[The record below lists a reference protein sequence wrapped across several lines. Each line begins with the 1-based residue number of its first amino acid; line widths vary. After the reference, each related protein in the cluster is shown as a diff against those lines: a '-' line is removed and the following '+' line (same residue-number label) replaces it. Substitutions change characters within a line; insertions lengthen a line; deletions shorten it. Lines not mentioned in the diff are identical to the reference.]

1 MLKFIRT
8 IDYLSETIGKTFGW
22 VVLVLMAGTC
32 YEVFCRYVLDDPTDW
47 AFDMSYMFYGAMFLM
62 GGAYTLAKG
71 GHVRGD
77 FMYRKWQPR
86 TQAKVD
92 FVLYIL
98 FFFPGKLKIAI
109 LSRNKSLYSTNR
121 LYNAGTKRGHHIEI
135 IDYLRCYINI
145 GENQTAI
152 YYNSNKLGNYDS
164 VLPRIGASQTS
175 YGTAIVRQFEMTGN
189 FVVNK
194 SDAIIASRDKL
205 RSLQILTQH
214 GIDMPI
220 TGYASHTIDIQ
231 DVIEKVGK
239 TPLIM
244 KLLQGTQGNGMVLA
258 ETMKAAESVMS
269 AFKQV
274 DADILVQ
281 EFIKESSGI
290 DIRAIVVGNKVVAA
304 MQRVAPEGEFRSN
317 VHRGAAT
324 KHIDLTSEEKEIAIK
339 STKVLGLNVAGVDL
353 MRSKRGPLVLEV
365 NSSPGLQGIELLTGA
380 DVAGEIISYIESIFN
395 NT

>member
-1 MLKFIRT
+1 M
-8 IDYLSETIGKTFGW
+8 
-22 VVLVLMAGTC
+22 
-32 YEVFCRYVLDDPTDW
+32 
-47 AFDMSYMFYGAMFLM
+47 
-62 GGAYTLAKG
+62 
-71 GHVRGD
+71 H
-77 FMYRKWQPR
+77 
-86 TQAKVD
+86 
-92 FVLYIL
+92 
-98 FFFPGKLKIAI
+98 IAI
-109 LSRNKSLYSTNR
+109 LSRNKNLYSTNR
-121 LYNAGTKRGHHIEI
+121 LFNAGTKRGHRIDV

-152 YYNSNKLGNYDS
+152 YYNGQKLGRYDA

-175 YGTAIVRQFEMTGN
+175 YGTAIVRQFEMIGD
-189 FVVNK
+189 FVINK
-194 SDAIIASRDKL
+194 SDAIKSSRDKL
-205 RSLQILTQH
+205 RSLQVLAKH

-220 TGYASHTIDIQ
+220 TGYASHTMDIH

-258 ETMKAAESVMS
+258 ETMKAAESVMN

-274 DADILVQ
+274 DADILIQ
-281 EFIKESSGI
+281 EFIKESSGV
-290 DIRAIVVGNKVVAA
+290 DIRAIVVGKKVVAA

-324 KHIDLTSEEKEIAIK
+324 KHINLTTEEEEIAIK
-339 STKVLGLNVAGVDL
+339 STKVLGLSVAGVDL

-380 DVAGEIISYIESIFN
+380 DVAGEIISFIESSLK
-395 NT
+395 

>member
-1 MLKFIRT
+1 M
-8 IDYLSETIGKTFGW
+8 
-22 VVLVLMAGTC
+22 
-32 YEVFCRYVLDDPTDW
+32 
-47 AFDMSYMFYGAMFLM
+47 
-62 GGAYTLAKG
+62 
-71 GHVRGD
+71 H
-77 FMYRKWQPR
+77 
-86 TQAKVD
+86 
-92 FVLYIL
+92 
-98 FFFPGKLKIAI
+98 IAI
-109 LSRNKSLYSTNR
+109 LSRNKNLYSTNR
-121 LYNAGTKRGHHIEI
+121 LFNAGTKRGHRIDV

-152 YYNSNKLGNYDS
+152 YYNGKKLGRYNA

-175 YGTAIVRQFEMTGN
+175 YGTAIVRQFEMIGD
-189 FVVNK
+189 FVINK
-194 SDAIIASRDKL
+194 SDAIKSSRDKL
-205 RSLQILTQH
+205 RSLQVLAKH

-220 TGYASHTIDIQ
+220 TGYASHTMDIH

-258 ETMKAAESVMS
+258 ETMKAAESVMN

-274 DADILVQ
+274 DADILIQ
-281 EFIKESSGI
+281 EFIKESSGV
-290 DIRAIVVGNKVVAA
+290 DIRAIVVGKKVVAA

-324 KHIDLTSEEKEIAIK
+324 KHINLTPEEEEIAIK
-339 STKVLGLNVAGVDL
+339 STKVLGLSVAGVDL

-380 DVAGEIISYIESIFN
+380 DVAGEIISFIEGSLK
-395 NT
+395 

>member
-1 MLKFIRT
+1 MN
-8 IDYLSETIGKTFGW
+8 
-22 VVLVLMAGTC
+22 
-32 YEVFCRYVLDDPTDW
+32 
-47 AFDMSYMFYGAMFLM
+47 
-62 GGAYTLAKG
+62 
-71 GHVRGD
+71 
-77 FMYRKWQPR
+77 
-86 TQAKVD
+86 
-92 FVLYIL
+92 
-98 FFFPGKLKIAI
+98 IAI
-109 LSRNKSLYSTNR
+109 LSRNKNLYSTNR
-121 LYNAGTKRGHHIEI
+121 LFNAGTKRGHRIDV

-152 YYNSNKLGNYDS
+152 YYNGQKLGRYDA

-175 YGTAIVRQFEMTGN
+175 YGTAIVRQFEMIGD
-189 FVVNK
+189 FVINK
-194 SDAIIASRDKL
+194 SDAIKSSRDKL
-205 RSLQILTQH
+205 RSLQVLAKH

-220 TGYASHTIDIQ
+220 TGYASHTMDIH

-258 ETMKAAESVMS
+258 ETMKAAESVMN

-274 DADILVQ
+274 DADILIQ
-281 EFIKESSGI
+281 EFIKESSGV
-290 DIRAIVVGNKVVAA
+290 DIRAIVVGKKVVAA

-324 KHIDLTSEEKEIAIK
+324 KHINLTPEEEEIAIK
-339 STKVLGLNVAGVDL
+339 STKILGLSVAGVDL

-380 DVAGEIISYIESIFN
+380 DVAGEIISFIESSLK
-395 NT
+395 

>member
-1 MLKFIRT
+1 MN
-8 IDYLSETIGKTFGW
+8 
-22 VVLVLMAGTC
+22 
-32 YEVFCRYVLDDPTDW
+32 
-47 AFDMSYMFYGAMFLM
+47 
-62 GGAYTLAKG
+62 
-71 GHVRGD
+71 
-77 FMYRKWQPR
+77 
-86 TQAKVD
+86 
-92 FVLYIL
+92 
-98 FFFPGKLKIAI
+98 IAI
-109 LSRNKSLYSTNR
+109 LSRNKNLYSTNR
-121 LYNAGTKRGHHIEI
+121 LFNAGTKRGHRIDV

-152 YYNSNKLGNYDS
+152 YYNGQKLGRYDA

-175 YGTAIVRQFEMTGN
+175 YGTAIVRQFEMIGD
-189 FVVNK
+189 FVINK
-194 SDAIIASRDKL
+194 SDAIKSSRDKL
-205 RSLQILTQH
+205 RSLQVLAKH

-220 TGYASHTIDIQ
+220 TGYASHTMDIH

-258 ETMKAAESVMS
+258 ETMKAAESVMN

-274 DADILVQ
+274 DADILIQ
-281 EFIKESSGI
+281 EFIKESSGV
-290 DIRAIVVGNKVVAA
+290 DIRAIVVGKKVVAA

-324 KHIDLTSEEKEIAIK
+324 KHINLTTEEEEIAIK
-339 STKVLGLNVAGVDL
+339 STKVLGLSVAGVDL

-380 DVAGEIISYIESIFN
+380 DVAGEVISFIESSLK
-395 NT
+395 

>member
-1 MLKFIRT
+1 M
-8 IDYLSETIGKTFGW
+8 
-22 VVLVLMAGTC
+22 
-32 YEVFCRYVLDDPTDW
+32 
-47 AFDMSYMFYGAMFLM
+47 
-62 GGAYTLAKG
+62 
-71 GHVRGD
+71 
-77 FMYRKWQPR
+77 
-86 TQAKVD
+86 
-92 FVLYIL
+92 
-98 FFFPGKLKIAI
+98 KIVI
-109 LSRNKSLYSTNR
+109 LSRNKNLYSTNR
-121 LYNAGTKRGHHIEI
+121 LFNAGTKRGHRIDV

-152 YYNSNKLGNYDS
+152 YYNGQKLGRYDA

-175 YGTAIVRQFEMTGN
+175 YGTAIVRQFEMIGD
-189 FVVNK
+189 FVINK
-194 SDAIIASRDKL
+194 SDAIKSSRDKL
-205 RSLQILTQH
+205 RSLQVLAKH

-220 TGYASHTIDIQ
+220 TGYASHTMDIH

-258 ETMKAAESVMS
+258 ETMKAAESVMN

-274 DADILVQ
+274 DADILIQ
-281 EFIKESSGI
+281 EFIKESSGV
-290 DIRAIVVGNKVVAA
+290 DIRAIVVGKKVVAA

-324 KHIDLTSEEKEIAIK
+324 KHINLTPEEEEIAIK
-339 STKVLGLNVAGVDL
+339 STKVLGLSVAGVDL

-380 DVAGEIISYIESIFN
+380 DVAGEIISFIEGSLK
-395 NT
+395 